1 MDIQS
6 LRKIIFP
13 AINKAITQIEED
25 NLSYNITTLRSI
37 MNEALNGSL
46 NINHYNDTEIKGLF
60 SGRGRAWARTDVDE
74 NNDVW
79 IKIKEA
85 LTCEVQLAEE
95 GSKMHEACTNLLDM
109 FENAGF
115 AWMRFGR
122 VKKGIVVF
130 NLRMFGS
137 KLEDNIKTY
146 ISDHYVKNGN
156 IQNLEGVPHNLGLEN
171 GVYESIKIQKKKII
185 NIPVESSDLSL
196 LGIQTLDDILN
207 EEKIVNAEI

>member
-13 AINKAITQIEED
+13 AINKAVNQIEED
-25 NLSYNITTLRSI
+25 KLDYNITTLRAI

-46 NINHYNDTEIKGLF
+46 NINHYNDTEMKGLF

-85 LTCEVQLAEE
+85 LTFESQLAEE
-95 GSKMHEACTNLLDM
+95 GSKMHEACTNLLDT
-109 FENAGF
+109 FENTGF

-122 VKKGIVVF
+122 AKKGMIIFIYLINRMRYNCFYKFKANNVV
-130 NLRMFGS
+130 
-137 KLEDNIKTY
+137 
-146 ISDHYVKNGN
+146 ISV
-156 IQNLEGVPHNLGLEN
+156 IT
-171 GVYESIKIQKKKII
+171 IKIFRFFII
-185 NIPVESSDLSL
+185 K
-196 LGIQTLDDILN
+196 LN
-207 EEKIVNAEI
+207 SIIRCIMSR